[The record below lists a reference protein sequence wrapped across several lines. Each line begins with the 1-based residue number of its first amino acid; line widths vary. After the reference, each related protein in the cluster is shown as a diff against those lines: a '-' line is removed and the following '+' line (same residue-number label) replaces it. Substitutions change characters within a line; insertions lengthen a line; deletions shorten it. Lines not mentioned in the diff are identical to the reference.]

1 MDYDVRVL
9 GLSSPPAAAVQTQYR
24 PAVSVRNEGLH
35 DTLVSGYIRIYSAG
49 LLVFSSE
56 IFSGTLS
63 PGATGTAD
71 AVDIWTPAAPGSYV
85 VQAYATAP
93 LDQDDSNN
101 LLPPTTI
108 VVAEGEAPPGPDV
121 PLHAPQHEEGGA
133 DQLNVDGLSGV
144 LAQAQPPSTHV
155 ASHQAGGADQLNVA
169 GLAGVLANP
178 QTPIVHSNAHHSP
191 DLATADALDTHIGA
205 TTAHSAATNLANRET
220 SGPDLGLV
228 KSSQLASGS
237 ELPLDDKEALLKSR
251 FWGYPLPATHASSH
265 EPGGSDPISIAGL
278 LPLGAI
284 IVWNGLD
291 PSPPGWIT
299 EPVTPPLNIPYIYL
313 RYIGSP

>member
-49 LLVFSSE
+49 LLVFSSQ

-71 AVDIWTPAAPGSYV
+71 ALDIWTPPAPGSYV

-108 VVAEGEAPPGPDV
+108 VVAGGEPPPGPDV

-144 LAQAQPPSTHV
+144 LAQPQTPSAHV
-155 ASHQAGGADQLNVA
+155 ASHQAGGSDQINVA
-169 GLAGVLANP
+169 GLAGVLASP
-178 QTPIVHSNAHHSP
+178 QTPIVHSNAHHYP
-191 DLATADALDTHIGA
+191 DLATADALDNHIGA
-205 TTAHSAATNLANRET
+205 TTAHSAAANLANRET
-220 SGPDLGLV
+220 SGPDDGLV
-228 KSSQLASGS
+228 KSSQLANMT
-237 ELPLDDKEALLKSR
+237 EIPADDREALLKNR
-251 FWGYPLPATHASSH
+251 AWGYPIPTTHGSSH
-265 EPGGSDPISIAGL
+265 SPGGSDPVSLAAVLPVGTIIIWDGSI
-278 LPLGAI
+278 PTP
-284 IVWNGLD
+284 D
-291 PSPPGWIT
+291 GWT
-299 EPVTPPLNIPYIYL
+299 VEGVTPPLNIPYIHL
-313 RYIGSP
+313 RYVG